1 MESFMLN
8 KRLLIMVAVSCTVL
22 SSSAHADGVLNGFT
36 SPSASPQEKVV
47 PGLSTANKSAVDK
60 PVKESFKLKP
70 DALSSLQREVKLQE
84 LRNKL
89 QELKDEAKMRALP
102 ILPSAR
108 SGIPSFSPSTGVM
121 GAPSTGVM
129 GAPSTGVMGA
139 PSTGV
144 MGAPSTGVMG
154 APSTGVMGAPSNKS
168 EHVNAKMSIQS
179 IHIDK
184 HGKLFAFI
192 VVDGSTMNVKAG
204 DKISEKTYVK
214 HITASQVTIKEFG
227 KERQIGFSNGSSASV
242 NGSANSSDSTS
253 LSGMI

>member
-47 PGLSTANKSAVDK
+47 PSFDTANKSAVGK

-70 DALSSLQREVKLQE
+70 DALSSLQREVKIQE

-102 ILPSAR
+102 ILPSAT
-108 SGIPSFSPSTGVM
+108 SGIPSFSPTTGVM
-121 GAPSTGVM
+121 DSPTTGV
-129 GAPSTGVMGA
+129 VD
-139 PSTGV
+139 
-144 MGAPSTGVMG
+144 
-154 APSTGVMGAPSNKS
+154 APSNGVVDAPSNGVVDAPSNDS
-168 EHVNAKMSIQS
+168 EHVNAEMSIQS

-227 KERQIGFSNGSSASV
+227 KERQIGFSNGSSV

>member
-1 MESFMLN
+1 MLN

-154 APSTGVMGAPSNKS
+154 APSNKS